1 MVDQMLG
8 GLFGSQ
14 DQDDVPTRQRRAHD
28 FIDRHQRGAHD
39 QMPDAEV
46 LQNYR
51 AATANLSPQEYQQA
65 AAEAMRQMTPEQ
77 RRELRHY
84 LKHRSNDQINPADD
98 SPEEVANAMQQAHQ
112 QQQGS
117 GGLLSHLGLGGSEGG
132 PSMPDTSGLQGILD
146 NPIAKVAIAG
156 VAAMAAKKL
165 SDPNR

>member
-1 MVDQMLG
+1 MVDQLLG

-14 DQDDVPTRQRRAHD
+14 QQDDEPTRRRRAHD

-39 QMPDAEV
+39 QMRDAEV

-84 LKHRSNDQINPADD
+84 LRHQSNDQINPTGD
-98 SPEEVANAMQQAHQ
+98 SPEEMARAMQQAHQ
-112 QQQGS
+112 QQKES
-117 GGLLSHLGLGGSEGG
+117 GGLLSHLGLGGSDGG
-132 PSMPDTSGLQGILD
+132 AKMPDTSGLQSVLD

-165 SDPNR
+165 TDPNR

>member
-14 DQDDVPTRQRRAHD
+14 EQDDVPTRQRRAHD

-51 AATANLSPQEYQQA
+51 AATANLSPAEYQQA
-65 AAEAMRQMTPEQ
+65 AADALRQMTPEQ

-84 LKHRSNDQINPADD
+84 LRHRSNDQINPAND
-98 SPEEVANAMQQAHQ
+98 SPEEVARAMQQAH

-117 GGLLSHLGLGGSEGG
+117 GGLLSHLGLGGSDGG
-132 PSMPDTSGLQGILD
+132 SSMPDTSGLQSILD

-165 SDPNR
+165 TDPNR

>member
-14 DQDDVPTRQRRAHD
+14 EQDDVPTRQRRAHD

-65 AAEAMRQMTPEQ
+65 ATDAMHQMTPEQ

-84 LKHRSNDQINPADD
+84 LRHQSNNQINPAGE
-98 SPEEVANAMQQAHQ
+98 SPEELARAMQQAHQ

-117 GGLLSHLGLGGSEGG
+117 GGLLSHL
-132 PSMPDTSGLQGILD
+132 
-146 NPIAKVAIAG
+146 
-156 VAAMAAKKL
+156 
-165 SDPNR
+165 

>member
-1 MVDQMLG
+1 MRGWAGCRRRQDQQSDGKGVQQMVDQLLG

-14 DQDDVPTRQRRAHD
+14 DQDDVPTRQQRARD

-65 AAEAMRQMTPEQ
+65 AADALRQMTPEQ

-84 LKHRSNDQINPADD
+84 LRHRSNDQINPADD
-98 SPEEVANAMQQAHQ
+98 SPEEVAKAMQQAHQ
-112 QQQGS
+112 QQ
-117 GGLLSHLGLGGSEGG
+117 
-132 PSMPDTSGLQGILD
+132 
-146 NPIAKVAIAG
+146 
-156 VAAMAAKKL
+156 
-165 SDPNR
+165 

>member
-1 MVDQMLG
+1 MRGTAGCRYARDQICDGKGEGLMVDQMLG

-14 DQDDVPTRQRRAHD
+14 DQDDAPTRQRRVHD

-84 LKHRSNDQINPADD
+84 L
-98 SPEEVANAMQQAHQ
+98 
-112 QQQGS
+112 
-117 GGLLSHLGLGGSEGG
+117 
-132 PSMPDTSGLQGILD
+132 
-146 NPIAKVAIAG
+146 
-156 VAAMAAKKL
+156 
-165 SDPNR
+165 

>member
-14 DQDDVPTRQRRAHD
+14 EQDDVPTRQRRAHD

-65 AAEAMRQMTPEQ
+65 AADALRQMTPEQ

-84 LKHRSNDQINPADD
+84 LRHRSNDQINPADD
-98 SPEEVANAMQQAHQ
+98 SPEEVAKAMQQADQ
-112 QQQGS
+112 QQKQS
-117 GGLLSHLGLGGSEGG
+117 GGLLSHFGLGGDGG
-132 PSMPDTSGLQGILD
+132 AKMPDTSGVQGALD
-146 NPIAKVAIAG
+146 NPLVKVAIAG

-165 SDPNR
+165 TDPNR